1 MLSRLK
7 LEEGWFTLLLVWGLV
22 IITAAT
28 ILDAEL
34 MDGLEYLP
42 FIATASVFSG
52 VLLAKSRFSSRTAHI
67 FSLIYGLALLTYIL
81 GSMLPDSM
89 TWLERI
95 LDLVERQYIWISK
108 ALSQGSSRDGL
119 IFVIHTSAVFWL
131 LGYTAAWYTFRE
143 PRVWRVVLPSG
154 LVLMSVVYYYY
165 GPKPLAAYLALYALI
180 ALIYVAR
187 THLVAQER
195 IWRSA
200 SVRYERDIRLNFLQA
215 SFMVALISLGIAWT
229 IPTAQAS
236 TTVNDALGETGF
248 KGTWREFQDNWTRLF
263 SSLRSYGGGTSDLY
277 RDSLAL
283 GGPRT
288 VGNQLVMDIYVEERL
303 PYVYWKA
310 VSFDQYIDGNWD
322 VTDTDQN
329 LHFPDDANL
338 GSARYAARR
347 EVIQTVINFLPNA
360 GTIHGAPEIV
370 NSDRQIFVTQ
380 SGDGDNKETIAVQS
394 RFVLRQGDRYQVTSS
409 FSVADATS
417 LRNAPQVYP
426 DWVQEKYLQFPDTIT
441 PETIALA
448 EELTAGLTNPFDK
461 AIAIRDWLRNNIAY
475 NDQIQAPPDGVEPI
489 HYILFEGK
497 EAYCNY
503 YASSMVMML
512 RSQGIPARFAAG
524 YAQGDWDEESSS
536 YRVRSSNSHTWTEVF
551 FPGYGWIPFEPTAA
565 LPPGDRPESSG
576 NPGDAFASPSID
588 DTERPLFQELGQE
601 EEDIESAGGLVG
613 EESLADGLAGQN
625 VDPVMIIRVVV
636 AVVILGL
643 AALAVFVA
651 GQMNKRVESN
661 IEKSYGRLET
671 WAPWLGVLIR
681 PIHTPYERANLLAVA
696 APEGK
701 EPLRN
706 FAHQFVRQRFSQDKT
721 PDSEFNAIAEW
732 KVLRP
737 TLIRQTFNHQL
748 NKLRRRFRE
757 RAEKRI

>member
-7 LEEGWFTLLLVWGLV
+7 LEEGWFTLILVWGLV
-22 IITAAT
+22 TIAAAT
-28 ILDAEL
+28 TLAAEL
-34 MDGLEYLP
+34 MDGLEFLP
-42 FIATASVFSG
+42 LIGTTAVFTG

-67 FSLIYGLALLTYIL
+67 FSLVYGLALLTYLL
-81 GSMLPDSM
+81 GSMLPESL
-89 TWLERI
+89 TWQERVF
-95 LDLVERQYIWISK
+95 DLIERQFVWISK

-119 IFVIHTSAVFWL
+119 IFVIHTSAIFWV
-131 LGYTAAWYTFRE
+131 LGYTAAWYTFRD
-143 PRVWRVVLPSG
+143 PKVWRVVLPSG

-165 GPKPLAAYLALYALI
+165 GPKPLAAYLALYVLV

-187 THLVAQER
+187 THLVAQEK

-215 SFMVALISLGIAWT
+215 SFLVALISLGVAWT

-277 RDSLAL
+277 RDSLSL

-303 PYVYWKA
+303 PYVYWQA
-310 VSFDQYIDGNWD
+310 VSFDYYIDGDWSVSEN
-322 VTDTDQN
+322 DQT
-329 LHFPDDANL
+329 LHFPDDGNL
-338 GSARYAARR
+338 VSTRYSARH
-347 EVIQTVINFLPNA
+347 EVQQTIINFLPSS
-360 GTIHGAPEIV
+360 GTIHGAPEII
-370 NSDRQIFVTQ
+370 NTDRQIFVTE
-380 SGDGDNKETIAVQS
+380 SGEGPSKEISSVQS
-394 RFVLRQGDRYQVTSS
+394 RFVMRQGDRYQVTSS
-409 FSVADATS
+409 VSLADASS
-417 LRNAPQVYP
+417 LRSAPQSYP
-426 DWVQEKYLQFPDTIT
+426 EWIQEKYLQFPDSIT

-461 AIAIRDWLRNNIAY
+461 AIAIRDWLRNNIVY
-475 NDQIQAPPDGVEPI
+475 NDQIQAPPDGVEPV

-512 RSQGIPARFAAG
+512 RSQGIPARFVAG

-536 YRVRSSNSHTWTEVF
+536 YRVRSSNSHSWAEVF
-551 FPGYGWIPFEPTAA
+551 FPGYGWIQFEPTAA

-576 NPGDAFASPSID
+576 NPGDAFASPSIED
-588 DTERPLFQELGQE
+588 EERPLFQELGQE
-601 EEDIESAGGLVG
+601 DQEDVESAGGLLG
-613 EESLADGLAGQN
+613 DESLSDGVENGI
-625 VDPVMIIRVVV
+625 DPILIIRVVV
-636 AVVILGL
+636 AVVIL
-643 AALAVFVA
+643 ALAGFVVFVA

-661 IEKSYGRLET
+661 VEKSYGRLES

-681 PIHTPYERANLLAVA
+681 PIHTPYERASLMASAV
-696 APEGK
+696 PEGT

-706 FAHQFVRQRFSQDKT
+706 FAHQFVRQRFSQDKAA
-721 PDSEFNAIAEW
+721 DSEFNPLAEW
-732 KVLRP
+732 KKLRP
-737 TLIRQTFNHQL
+737 SLIRQTFQHQL
-748 NKLRRRFRE
+748 RKLRARYSRNRS
-757 RAEKRI
+757 

>member
-7 LEEGWFTLLLVWGLV
+7 LEEGWFTLLLVWALV
-22 IITAAT
+22 IIAAAT
-28 ILDAEL
+28 ALDAEL
-34 MDGLEYLP
+34 MDGLEFLP
-42 FIATASVFSG
+42 LIATSSVFAG
-52 VLLAKSRFSSRTAHI
+52 LLLAKSRFSSRTAHI
-67 FSLIYGLALLTYIL
+67 FSLVYGLALLTYIL
-81 GSMLPDSM
+81 GSMLPESL
-89 TWLERI
+89 TWQERVF
-95 LDLVERQYIWISK
+95 DLIERQYVWITK

-143 PRVWRVVLPSG
+143 ARVWRVVLPSG

-165 GPKPLAAYLALYALI
+165 GPKPLAAYLALYALV

-195 IWRSA
+195 IWRTA

-215 SFMVALISLGIAWT
+215 SFLVALVSLGLAWS

-277 RDSLAL
+277 RDSLSL

-288 VGNQLVMDIYVEERL
+288 VGNQLVMDIYVEERI
-303 PYVYWKA
+303 PYVYWQA
-310 VSFDQYIDGNWD
+310 VAFDEYIDGDWS
-322 VTDTDQN
+322 VTDTSQE
-329 LHFPDDANL
+329 LHFPDD
-338 GSARYAARR
+338 GYITDTRYSFRK
-347 EVIQTVINFLPNA
+347 EVLQTVINFLPSA

-370 NSDRQIFVTQ
+370 NSDRQIFVTE
-380 SGDGDNKETIAVQS
+380 SGEGEAREVRSVQS
-394 RFVLRQGDRYQVTSS
+394 RFVLRQGDRYQVISS
-409 FSVADATS
+409 ISLADATS
-417 LRNAPQVYP
+417 LRNASQSYP
-426 DWVQEKYLQFPDTIT
+426 DWIQEKYLQFPDSIT

-461 AIAIRDWLRNNIAY
+461 AIAIRDYLRNNIAY
-475 NDQIQAPPDGVEPI
+475 NDQINAPPDDVEPI

-512 RSQGIPARFAAG
+512 RSQGIPARFVAG
-524 YAQGDWDEESSS
+524 YAQGEWHEESKS
-536 YRVRSSNSHTWTEVF
+536 YRVRSSNSHTWAEVF
-551 FPGYGWIPFEPTAA
+551 FPGYGWIQFEPTAA
-565 LPPGDRPESSG
+565 LPVGDRPEESG

-588 DTERPLFQELGQE
+588 DEDRPLFQELGQG
-601 EEDIESAGGLVG
+601 EEDVERGGDLAGD
-613 EESLADGLAGQN
+613 ESLTGGAEGAISPLS
-625 VDPVMIIRVVV
+625 VIRIVV

-643 AALAVFVA
+643 AFLAVLFA
-651 GQMNKRVESN
+651 NQMNRRVESN
-661 IEKSYGRLET
+661 VEKSYGRLES

-681 PIHTPYERANLLAVA
+681 PVHTPYERASLMAAA

-706 FAHQFVRQRFSQDKT
+706 FAHQFVRQRFSPDKT
-721 PDSEFNAIAEW
+721 PDSEFNALAEW
-732 KVLRP
+732 KLLRP
-737 TLIRQTFNHQL
+737 TLIRQTLNHQL
-748 NKLRRRFRE
+748 NKIRQRFRE
-757 RAEKRI
+757 RSQR

>member
-22 IITAAT
+22 IIAAAT
-28 ILDAEL
+28 ALDAEL
-34 MDGLEYLP
+34 MDGLEFLP
-42 FIATASVFSG
+42 FIATVSVFTG

-67 FSLIYGLALLTYIL
+67 FSLVYGLALLTYIL
-81 GSMLPDSM
+81 GSMLPESM
-89 TWLERI
+89 TWQARI
-95 LDLVERQYIWISK
+95 FDLIERQFVWITK

-154 LVLMSVVYYYY
+154 LVLLSVVYYYY
-165 GPKPLAAYLALYALI
+165 GPKPLAAFLALYTLI
-180 ALIYVAR
+180 ALIYIAR
-187 THLVAQER
+187 THLVAQEK

-215 SFMVALISLGIAWT
+215 SFLVALISLGVAWT

-277 RDSLAL
+277 RENLAL

-303 PYVYWKA
+303 PYVYWEA
-310 VSFDQYIDGNWD
+310 VSYDQYIDGNWS
-322 VTDTDQN
+322 VSERDQS
-329 LHFPDDANL
+329 LHFPDDGNINAT
-338 GSARYAARR
+338 RYSARR
-347 EVIQTVINFLPNA
+347 EVLQTIINFLPNS
-360 GTIHGAPEIV
+360 GTIHGAPDVI
-370 NSDRQIFVTQ
+370 NSDRQVFVTE
-380 SGDGDNKETIAVQS
+380 SGEGDSKETISLQS
-394 RFVLRQGDRYQVTSS
+394 RFVMRQGDRYQVVSS
-409 FSVADATS
+409 ISVADATS

-426 DWVQEKYLQFPDTIT
+426 DWISEKYLQFPDTIT

-448 EELTAGLTNPFDK
+448 DELTAGLTNPFDK

-512 RSQGIPARFAAG
+512 RSQGIPARFVAG

-536 YRVRSSNSHTWTEVF
+536 YRVRSSNSHTWAEVF
-551 FPGYGWIPFEPTAA
+551 FPGYGWIQFEPTAA
-565 LPPGDRPESSG
+565 LPAGDRPESSG
-576 NPGDAFASPSID
+576 NPGDAFASPSIED
-588 DTERPLFQELGQE
+588 EDRPLFQELGQ
-601 EEDIESAGGLVG
+601 DQQDVESAGGLVG
-613 EESLADGLAGQN
+613 DESLGDGVNASV
-625 VDPVMIIRVVV
+625 VDPVTIIRIVV

-643 AALAVFVA
+643 AAAVVIFA
-651 GQMNKRVESN
+651 NRMNVRVESN
-661 IEKSYGRLET
+661 VEKSIGRLES

-681 PIHTPYERANLLAVA
+681 PIHTPYERANLMATAV
-696 APEGK
+696 PEGK

-706 FAHQFVRQRFSQDKT
+706 FAHQFVRQRFSQDKQ
-721 PDSEFNAIAEW
+721 PDSEFNALAEW
-732 KVLRP
+732 KLLRP
-737 TLIRQTFNHQL
+737 RLIRQTLSYQIE
-748 NKLRRRFRE
+748 KLRSKYRNSRE
-757 RAEKRI
+757 K